1 MNEIETSETWH
12 RVFNDG
18 FTAFIGA
25 VERLSLNGVPQETLR
40 FQLEPHHMGPDGV
53 SSRGL
58 LMALMD
64 TMLWAVTL
72 ETLYGSLTPPTGQG
86 ATTVSLNADFL
97 GTATAG
103 EIVYGVGEITRRTR
117 SIVFISGRLFTR
129 NPDGSE
135 RGLLSALGVWKILG
149 A

>member
-1 MNEIETSETWH
+1 MNVIETSEAWH
-12 RVFNDG
+12 RVFDDG
-18 FTAFIGA
+18 FTAYIGA
-25 VERLSLNGVPQETLR
+25 VERLVCDGKPQEMLR
-40 FQLEPHHMGPDGV
+40 FRLEPHHMGPDGA

-64 TMLWAVTL
+64 TMLWAVIL
-72 ETLYGSLTPPTGQG
+72 ENIYGCLTPPSGEG

-103 EIVYGVGEITRRTR
+103 ETVYGVGEITRRTR

-129 NPDGSE
+129 NADGNE